1 MSKDGENLKMRSK
14 KLLPGSG
21 LTMLNHLFLL
31 IYVAL
36 SIYPIIWM
44 MFYSFKNNEEIFVTN
59 PFGFPR
65 VFRIENYIR
74 AWTEYDIVTYF
85 RNSLVVGFGTVLL
98 TIIAALMFAYAT
110 ARFDW
115 KLADFTR
122 IFVISGLFIP
132 VQIVLVPLLI
142 LIRDLKLGNSL
153 FSLIIPYAAFQLPM
167 ATMIF
172 LQLPARHPI

>member
-74 AWTEYDIVTYF
+74 AWTEYDIVTY
-85 RNSLVVGFGTVLL
+85 SGTVSSSDL
-98 TIIAALMFAYAT
+98 ALSF
-110 ARFDW
+110 
-115 KLADFTR
+115 
-122 IFVISGLFIP
+122 
-132 VQIVLVPLLI
+132 
-142 LIRDLKLGNSL
+142 
-153 FSLIIPYAAFQLPM
+153 
-167 ATMIF
+167 
-172 LQLPARHPI
+172 

>member
-65 VFRIENYIR
+65 FPDRELHPSLDRIRHRYLFPEQSRRRI
-74 AWTEYDIVTYF
+74 WHCP
-85 RNSLVVGFGTVLL
+85 
-98 TIIAALMFAYAT
+98 
-110 ARFDW
+110 FDDHCGSHVC
-115 KLADFTR
+115 LCHC
-122 IFVISGLFIP
+122 
-132 VQIVLVPLLI
+132 PL
-142 LIRDLKLGNSL
+142 
-153 FSLIIPYAAFQLPM
+153 
-167 ATMIF
+167 
-172 LQLPARHPI
+172 